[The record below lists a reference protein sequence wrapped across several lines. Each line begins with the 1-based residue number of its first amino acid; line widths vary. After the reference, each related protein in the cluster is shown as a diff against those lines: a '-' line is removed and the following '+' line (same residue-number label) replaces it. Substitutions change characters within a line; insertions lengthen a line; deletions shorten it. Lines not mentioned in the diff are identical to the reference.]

1 MKTNTVKHNIPVKDY
16 GILIYIKPLQPID
29 LSVVC
34 DETEIGNQAREYA
47 DDIIANVV
55 EQVKKQLD
63 DIELYNGIADVEK
76 RPANWMDDDK

>member
-1 MKTNTVKHNIPVKDY
+1 LENIKGGEMKTNTVKHNIPVKDY

-34 DETEIGNQAREYA
+34 EIA
-47 DDIIANVV
+47 VV
-55 EQVKKQLD
+55 E
-63 DIELYNGIADVEK
+63 N